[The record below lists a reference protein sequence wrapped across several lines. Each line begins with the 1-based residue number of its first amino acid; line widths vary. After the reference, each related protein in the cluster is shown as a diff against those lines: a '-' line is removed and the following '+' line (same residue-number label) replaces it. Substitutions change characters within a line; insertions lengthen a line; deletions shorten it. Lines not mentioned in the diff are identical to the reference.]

1 MKFQFTTMPKMRR
14 VIRDRYRSEAG
25 KRRLKAAKWLLEN
38 CNDTQLGNVF
48 DLTLPADIAALK
60 ERLQNKVDKLAALEA
75 AEAVAAAEGGE

>member
-25 KRRLKAAKWLLEN
+25 KRRLTAAKWLLEN